1 MGHESGKT
9 QIGTKRPLPDS
20 PIMLEHDASNQDDCW
35 SGGGPVTLE
44 ERRKRPEHHVV
55 HDYANL
61 VSSGLLIT
69 DPEANDALLK
79 IAPVNSHVWHAFYMN
94 CRKMYEFF
102 HHQKSKDYI
111 RARQFVNRGVTF
123 TFQHWTADVQI
134 FMNTHLLHVG
144 GGRVT
149 NKIVLTGAD
158 DKAYLVEFQGM
169 WEKMLRNLQDQ
180 HKGVFRDEIE
190 HRLKSEFQHCG
201 TLEKEFI
208 L

>member
-1 MGHESGKT
+1 MEVEEKMTH
-9 QIGTKRPLPDS
+9 
-20 PIMLEHDASNQDDCW
+20 
-35 SGGGPVTLE
+35 E

-69 DPEANDALLK
+69 DNASNDRLLK

-102 HHQKSKDYI
+102 HHQKSKDYL
-111 RARQFVNRGVTF
+111 RAQQFVKPGTTF
-123 TFQHWTADVQI
+123 TFHHWTYDVQK
-134 FMNTHLLHVG
+134 FMNTHMLHVG

-149 NKIVLTGAD
+149 NTKESKGAD
-158 DKAYLVEFQGM
+158 DKDYLAEFQGM
-169 WEKMLRNLQDQ
+169 WEKMLRNLKDQ
-180 HKGVFRDEIE
+180 HKEIFRDEIQY
-190 HRLKSEFQHCG
+190 RLDYPGEFKHCG
-201 TLEKEFI
+201 TLGKEFI